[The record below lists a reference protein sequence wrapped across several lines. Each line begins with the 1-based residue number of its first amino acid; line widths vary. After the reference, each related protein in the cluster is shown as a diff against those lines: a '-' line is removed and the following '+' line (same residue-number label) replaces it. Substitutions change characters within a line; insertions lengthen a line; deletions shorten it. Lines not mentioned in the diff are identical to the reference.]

1 MTYNPATV
9 TLNELIEM
17 EDRLSD
23 YTKGLRNR
31 QGGRHGYWR
40 LFSLTAAHGYPSTH
54 EEAAPNAE
62 TLARHL
68 LQDPALA
75 VTGVPRLHY
84 AEDMDGTR
92 GVSRRYSATFRGG
105 LFHPGNFGN
114 RTRLGPAWT
123 LVCDRHRIDYES
135 CNRSCRVGVQLD
147 GRFLIDIV
155 RM

>member
-1 MTYNPATV
+1 MTYNPSTV

-31 QGGRHGYWR
+31 QGERDRSWR

-54 EEAAPNAE
+54 EEAVPNAE
-62 TLARHL
+62 TLARSL
-68 LQDPALA
+68 LGDETL
-75 VTGVPRLHY
+75 VITGVPRLHY
-84 AEDMDGTR
+84 AEAGTH

-114 RTRLGPAWT
+114 RTRLGPKRT
-123 LVCDRHRIDYES
+123 LVCAGHRTDYDR
-135 CNRSCRVGVQLD
+135 CNRYCRVGVQLD